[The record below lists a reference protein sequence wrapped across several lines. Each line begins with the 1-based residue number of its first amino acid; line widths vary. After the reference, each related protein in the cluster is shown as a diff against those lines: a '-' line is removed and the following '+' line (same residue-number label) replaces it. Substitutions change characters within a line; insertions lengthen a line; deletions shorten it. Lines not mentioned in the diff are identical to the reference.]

1 MEVGNTWSVAGL
13 IGRSVEMSRT
23 IAESDVYLFAG
34 ISGDLASYHID
45 EAAMRRTDLGR
56 RVVHGVLV
64 LGIGSAV
71 GSKFWSTYGGEGRTI
86 SYGYDRVRFIRPMFI
101 GDTVTVRYELTA
113 YDQDAQKTLGTITA
127 TNEAGD
133 VALSAVHVTKVGSL

>member
-1 MEVGNTWSVAGL
+1 VNVETTWSIAEL

-45 EAAMRRTDLGR
+45 EAAMRRTELGR
-56 RVVHGVLV
+56 RVVHGVL
-64 LGIGSAV
+64 LLSIGSAAS
-71 GSKFWSTYGGEGRTI
+71 SKFWSTHGGEGRTI

-101 GDTVTVRYELTA
+101 GDTVTVRYELTQ
-113 YDQDAQKTLGTITA
+113 YDQDAQKAFASVTA
-127 TNEAGD
+127 TNETGD
-133 VALSAVHVTKVGSL
+133 VALSAVHVTKVGAL